1 MADFDVG
8 MSKIRQLYKILNMS
22 PDLLKCIRDGIKDAK
37 ELKNFES
44 HLIQT
49 NPKHPVVNQDNATFY
64 DVSGLG
70 ADKMRQVLQQF
81 KIPSA
86 QFVEQQS
93 GATVL
98 VVPKQYEQ
106 QANKMIAQD
115 QALSI
120 TPAIYAKCDRQSI
133 DKMLAN
139 AVTAPAPTA
148 VAAMAHG
155 TALTKTFDSARYIP
169 LVDKMKEAAIPMAIV
184 HNRKDNTTTI
194 IFDKAYALQ
203 VSKMDRDIEIAKKPA
218 ELSYG
223 DFMKAN
229 LGREIVERT
238 DITEGQARLIRSDLC
253 GSSLGYNLE
262 KQQNGTYTLRYEARH
277 AQYVEPITAS
287 AFIRSNGE
295 NREALEMQSHYI
307 TQQAETARDAA
318 INKQNMSF
326 CDAKEPERVYTID
339 QDKGLIGPDGKVIVK
354 QSDPQFADKVYTV
367 VNQMESPI
375 VKSVEKSG
383 FKVGIFTLDE
393 INRAKQGAALAKPSE
408 AQVIAAQLAT
418 TKITSSL
425 QQPDAS
431 IAQVINDTANTCR
444 SMADAVEEENYRYD
458 PEELADKID
467 LHRDRTPEVVIEFN
481 DTIHKLTPDE
491 KTSLSDAL
499 RKTSDTL
506 AGGFK
511 ARQVQKQDLALNDLR
526 RELEEFD
533 MNQDGI
539 DDRFQQ
545 RQGEEREGDELIL
558 EGDA

>member
-1 MADFDVG
+1 
-8 MSKIRQLYKILNMS
+8 
-22 PDLLKCIRDGIKDAK
+22 
-37 ELKNFES
+37 
-44 HLIQT
+44 
-49 NPKHPVVNQDNATFY
+49 
-64 DVSGLG
+64 
-70 ADKMRQVLQQF
+70 
-81 KIPSA
+81 
-86 QFVEQQS
+86 
-93 GATVL
+93 
-98 VVPKQYEQ
+98 
-106 QANKMIAQD
+106 
-115 QALSI
+115 
-120 TPAIYAKCDRQSI
+120 
-133 DKMLAN
+133 
-139 AVTAPAPTA
+139 
-148 VAAMAHG
+148 
-155 TALTKTFDSARYIP
+155 
-169 LVDKMKEAAIPMAIV
+169 
-184 HNRKDNTTTI
+184 
-194 IFDKAYALQ
+194 
-203 VSKMDRDIEIAKKPA
+203 
-218 ELSYG
+218 
-223 DFMKAN
+223 
-229 LGREIVERT
+229 
-238 DITEGQARLIRSDLC
+238 
-253 GSSLGYNLE
+253 
-262 KQQNGTYTLRYEARH
+262 
-277 AQYVEPITAS
+277 
-287 AFIRSNGE
+287 
-295 NREALEMQSHYI
+295 
-307 TQQAETARDAA
+307 
-318 INKQNMSF
+318 
-326 CDAKEPERVYTID
+326 
-339 QDKGLIGPDGKVIVK
+339 
-354 QSDPQFADKVYTV
+354 
-367 VNQMESPI
+367 MESPI

-418 TKITSSL
+418 TKVTTSL

-545 RQGEEREGDELIL
+545 RQGEERESDELIL